1 MQYCNNAFYC
11 TIQCVVTIL
20 CVITR
25 LTYNVKFP
33 SFFYTSFHT
42 LLSLMIHNA
51 RGKDHWQDV
60 IWKKKKK
67 MLNLSCL
74 GLKNYETRKYD
85 AISKTAYRKTG
96 HRIVANLV
104 ITLNKYI
111 HILSFYFQL
120 VIPSKK
126 EVSTTVDWDKI
137 LTISSVK
144 KKKSCFEWQ
153 TTPHNSS
160 LHIEENFRSPHAY
173 ALTKTKKGEEK
184 KNIPW
189 PSFPHIS

>member
-1 MQYCNNAFYC
+1 
-11 TIQCVVTIL
+11 
-20 CVITR
+20 
-25 LTYNVKFP
+25 
-33 SFFYTSFHT
+33 
-42 LLSLMIHNA
+42 
-51 RGKDHWQDV
+51 
-60 IWKKKKK
+60 

-74 GLKNYETRKYD
+74 GLKNCETRKYD

-173 ALTKTKKGEEK
+173 ALTKTKKEEEE

>member
-1 MQYCNNAFYC
+1 
-11 TIQCVVTIL
+11 
-20 CVITR
+20 
-25 LTYNVKFP
+25 
-33 SFFYTSFHT
+33 
-42 LLSLMIHNA
+42 
-51 RGKDHWQDV
+51 
-60 IWKKKKK
+60 

-74 GLKNYETRKYD
+74 GLKNCETRKYD

-173 ALTKTKKGEEK
+173 ALTKTKKGEK
-184 KNIPW
+184 KKIFRDLLSHTSHNHPFL
-189 PSFPHIS
+189 PSFSMNTYSQKERKKKDNSFSITFHPRS